1 MTIKIRLSQ
10 IKKLF
15 YLMPRE
21 LNRTIGLRF
30 AIVFVI
36 ANIIGSG
43 VYKKVAPM
51 AAELNSG
58 ILVLLCWLAGGIITL
73 FGALSVAELAA
84 MMPHSGG
91 EFNYHRRIYNKF
103 FAFTYGWASYTVI
116 KTGTIASLAYV
127 FAQSLHQVIN
137 GPELWPSLARI
148 SVFNVF
154 YPFES
159 LNVKLTAITLILLL
173 TLFNTMGIKIG
184 VRLSATILGL
194 VLAGIATIVV
204 LGVTNPVASL
214 TQITSSASSFTASA
228 FLTAMLSAFFA
239 YEGWNGVAYVGG
251 EVKDPQKNIPRSLVI
266 GVLAVIALYLVV
278 DATYLAVLSVDELA
292 QIYHSPNKIAA
303 VEVVRKIT
311 GDMGALAIS
320 ILIVVT
326 TFGCLH
332 ASILSNSRIYFAM
345 ANEGLFFRKAGK
357 INTRNAPSF
366 SLWMQ
371 GFWSSFLVMS
381 GTFDQLTD
389 MLIFAAFIF
398 YGASALGV
406 IVLRFK
412 APNEP
417 RPYKVW
423 GYPFVP
429 AAFFLFSVCLVFN
442 SIFTRPREAAIG
454 LSLIALGI
462 PFYFW
467 FVRKTN
473 TLIPPSGSL

>member
-1 MTIKIRLSQ
+1 
-10 IKKLF
+10 
-15 YLMPRE
+15 MPRE
-21 LNRTIGLRF
+21 LNRIIGLRF
-30 AIVFVI
+30 AIIFVI

-43 VYKKVAPM
+43 VYKKIAPM
-51 AAELNSG
+51 AAELNSA

-84 MMPHSGG
+84 MMPQSGG

-148 SVFNVF
+148 SLFNVF
-154 YPFES
+154 FPFQS
-159 LNVKLTAITLILLL
+159 LNIKLTAIALILLL
-173 TLFNTMGIKIG
+173 TLFNTMGLKIG
-184 VRLSATILGL
+184 VRLSATILAL
-194 VLAGIATIVV
+194 VLAGIAIIVFA
-204 LGVTNPVASL
+204 GISSPAASVTKISEIGTGFSVS
-214 TQITSSASSFTASA
+214 T

-251 EVKDPQKNIPRSLVI
+251 EVKDPGKNIPRSLVT
-266 GVLAVIALYLVV
+266 GVFAVIAIYLIVN
-278 DATYLAVLSVDELA
+278 ATYLAVLSVDELS
-292 QIYHSPNKIAA
+292 QIYQAQNRIAA
-303 VEVVRKIT
+303 VEVMRKVT
-311 GDMGALAIS
+311 GDAGALAIS

-326 TFGCLH
+326 TFGCIH
-332 ASILSNSRIYFAM
+332 ASIVSNSRIYFAM
-345 ANEGLFFRKAGK
+345 ANEGLFFRRAAR
-357 INTRNAPSF
+357 INSRNAPAF

-371 GFWSSFLVMS
+371 GIWSSLLVLS

-412 APNEP
+412 APDEP

-442 SIFTRPREAAIG
+442 SIFTRPREAGIG
-454 LSLIALGI
+454 LSLILLGV

-467 FVRKTN
+467 FV
-473 TLIPPSGSL
+473 SGKARTM

>member
-1 MTIKIRLSQ
+1 
-10 IKKLF
+10 
-15 YLMPRE
+15 MPQQ
-21 LNRTIGLRF
+21 LHRTINLKF

-58 ILVLLCWLAGGIITL
+58 TLVLLCWLAGGIITL

-91 EFNYHRRIYNKF
+91 EFNYHKRIYNRF

-127 FAQSLHQVIN
+127 FAQSLHQIIN
-137 GPELWPSLARI
+137 GPELWPSLSQI
-148 SVFNVF
+148 NLFNTF
-154 YPFES
+154 YPFQS
-159 LNVKLTAITLILLL
+159 LNVKLTAIALILIL
-173 TLFNTMGIKIG
+173 TLFNTMGIRIG
-184 VRLSATILGL
+184 VKLSATILGL

-204 LGVTNPVASL
+204 LGVASPQASV
-214 TQITSSASSFTASA
+214 TRITESNAGFNIST

-251 EVKDPQKNIPRSLVI
+251 EVKNPHKNIPWSLAI
-266 GVLAVIALYLVV
+266 GVFAVIAIYLVV
-278 DATYLAVLSVDELA
+278 DATYLSVLSISELKEVYLS
-292 QIYHSPNKIAA
+292 QNKIAA
-303 VEVVRKIT
+303 VEAVRKVA
-311 GDMGALAIS
+311 GNGGALSIS
-320 ILIVVT
+320 ILIVIT

-332 ASILSNSRIYFAM
+332 ASIVSNSRIYYAM
-345 ANEGLFFRKAGK
+345 ASEGLFFKKAAR
-357 INTRNAPSF
+357 INSRSAPAA

-371 GFWSSFLVMS
+371 GIWSSLLVMS

-398 YGASALGV
+398 YGATALGV
-406 IVLRFK
+406 IILRFK
-412 APNEP
+412 APDEP

-423 GYPFVP
+423 GYPFIP
-429 AAFFLFSVCLVFN
+429 AIFFLFSICLVFN

-454 LSLIALGI
+454 LSLIAIGV
-462 PFYFW
+462 PFYYW
-467 FVRKTN
+467 FNKQN
-473 TLIPPSGSL
+473 N

>member
-1 MTIKIRLSQ
+1 
-10 IKKLF
+10 
-15 YLMPRE
+15 MPPE
-21 LNRTIGLRF
+21 LKRTIGLRF

-51 AAELNSG
+51 TAELHSG
-58 ILVLLCWLAGGIITL
+58 LLVLLCWIAGGIITL
-73 FGALSVAELAA
+73 FGALSTAELAA
-84 MMPHSGG
+84 MMPLSGG
-91 EFNYHRRIYNKF
+91 EFNYHRRIYNRF

-127 FAQSLHQVIN
+127 FAQSLHQIIN
-137 GPELWPSLARI
+137 GPELWPSL
-148 SVFNVF
+148 SQVNLFNVF
-154 YPFES
+154 YPFQS
-159 LNVKLTAITLILLL
+159 LNVKLTAIALILLL

-194 VLAGIATIVV
+194 VLAGIVAIVF
-204 LGVTNPVASL
+204 LGITHPQASISK
-214 TQITSSASSFTASA
+214 ITESYAPFNISS

-251 EVKDPQKNIPRSLVI
+251 EVKHPQKNIPWSLAI
-266 GVLAVIALYLVV
+266 GVVSVIAIYLVV
-278 DATYLAVLSVDELA
+278 DATYLSVLSVSELNE
-292 QIYHSPNKIAA
+292 IYQSQNKIAA
-303 VEVVRKIT
+303 VEAVRKVSGNT
-311 GDMGALAIS
+311 GALSIS
-320 ILIVVT
+320 ILIIVT

-332 ASILSNSRIYFAM
+332 ASIVSNSRIYYAM
-345 ANEGLFFRKAGK
+345 SNEGLFFKKAAR
-357 INTRNAPSF
+357 INSRNAPAA

-371 GFWSSFLVMS
+371 GIWSSLLVMS

-398 YGASALGV
+398 YGATALGV
-406 IVLRFK
+406 IVLRIQ
-412 APNEP
+412 APDEP

-423 GYPFVP
+423 GYPFIP
-429 AAFFLFSVCLVFN
+429 AIFFVFSICLVFN

-454 LSLIALGI
+454 LSLIAIGV

-467 FVRKTN
+467 FRRKR
-473 TLIPPSGSL
+473 I

>member
-1 MTIKIRLSQ
+1 
-10 IKKLF
+10 
-15 YLMPRE
+15 MPRE
-21 LNRTIGLRF
+21 LNRIIGLRF
-30 AIVFVI
+30 AIIFVI

-43 VYKKVAPM
+43 VYKKIAPM
-51 AAELNSG
+51 AAELNSA

-84 MMPHSGG
+84 MMPQSGG
-91 EFNYHRRIYNKF
+91 EFHYHRRIYNKF

-148 SVFNVF
+148 NLFNVF
-154 YPFES
+154 FPFQS
-159 LNVKLTAITLILLL
+159 LNIKLAAIALILLL
-173 TLFNTMGIKIG
+173 TLFNTMGLKIG
-184 VRLSATILGL
+184 VRLSATILAL
-194 VLAGIATIVV
+194 VLAGIAIIVFT
-204 LGVTNPVASL
+204 GISSPAASVTKISEIGTGFSVS
-214 TQITSSASSFTASA
+214 T

-251 EVKDPQKNIPRSLVI
+251 EVKDPGKNIPRSLVT
-266 GVLAVIALYLVV
+266 GVFAVIAIYLIVN
-278 DATYLAVLSVDELA
+278 ATYLAVLSVDELS
-292 QIYHSPNKIAA
+292 QIYQAQNRIAA
-303 VEVVRKIT
+303 VEVMRKVT
-311 GDMGALAIS
+311 GDAGALAIS

-326 TFGCLH
+326 TFGCIH
-332 ASILSNSRIYFAM
+332 ASIVSNSRIYFAM
-345 ANEGLFFRKAGK
+345 ANEGLFFRRAAR
-357 INTRNAPSF
+357 INSRNAPAF

-371 GFWSSFLVMS
+371 GIWSSLLVLS

-412 APNEP
+412 APDEP

-442 SIFTRPREAAIG
+442 SIFTRPREAGIG
-454 LSLIALGI
+454 LSLILLGV

-467 FVRKTN
+467 FV
-473 TLIPPSGSL
+473 SGKARTM

>member
-1 MTIKIRLSQ
+1 
-10 IKKLF
+10 
-15 YLMPRE
+15 MPAE
-21 LNRTIGLRF
+21 LKRTINLQF
-30 AIVFVI
+30 SIIFVV

-51 AAELNSG
+51 AAELHSG
-58 ILVLLCWLAGGIITL
+58 TLVLLCWIVGGIITL
-73 FGALSVAELAA
+73 FGALSTAELAA
-84 MMPHSGG
+84 MMPQSGG
-91 EFNYHRRIYNKF
+91 EFNYHKRIYNRF

-127 FAQSLHQVIN
+127 FAQSLHHIIN
-137 GPELWPSLARI
+137 GPELWPSLSQINLIAT
-148 SVFNVF
+148 F
-154 YPFES
+154 YPFQS
-159 LNVKLTAITLILLL
+159 LNVKFTAIALILLL

-184 VRLSATILGL
+184 VRLSATILAL
-194 VLAGIATIVV
+194 VLAGILAIIT
-204 LGVTNPVASL
+204 LGITSPVAAVSN
-214 TQITSSASSFTASA
+214 IAAGGTSFHLSA

-251 EVKDPQKNIPRSLVI
+251 EVKNPQKNIPLS
-266 GVLAVIALYLVV
+266 LAVGVIAVIVIYVIV
-278 DATYLAVLSVDELA
+278 DATYLSVLSSGELKDIF
-292 QIYHSPNKIAA
+292 QSQNKIAA
-303 VEVVRKIT
+303 VEAVRKLS
-311 GDMGALAIS
+311 GDEGAIAIS

-332 ASILSNSRIYFAM
+332 ASIVSNSRIYFAM
-345 ANEGLFFRKAGK
+345 AEQGLFFKKAARVNSR
-357 INTRNAPSF
+357 NTPAT

-371 GFWSSFLVMS
+371 GIWSSLLVMS

-398 YGASALGV
+398 YGATALGV
-406 IVLRFK
+406 IVLRFR
-412 APNEP
+412 APHEA

-423 GYPFVP
+423 GYPYVP

-454 LSLIALGI
+454 LSLIAIGI

-467 FVRKTN
+467 FNKKT
-473 TLIPPSGSL
+473 

>member
-1 MTIKIRLSQ
+1 MRHSLQRSITLK
-10 IKKLF
+10 
-15 YLMPRE
+15 
-21 LNRTIGLRF
+21 F
-30 AIVFVI
+30 AVVVVI

-51 AAELNSG
+51 AAELGSG
-58 ILVLLCWLAGGIITL
+58 TLVLLCWLAGGIITL

-84 MMPHSGG
+84 MMPKSGG
-91 EFNYHRRIYNKF
+91 EFNYHKRIYNRF
-103 FAFTYGWASYTVI
+103 FAFSYGWASYTVI

-127 FAQSLHQVIN
+127 FAQSLHQIIN
-137 GPELWPSLARI
+137 GPELWPSLAQI
-148 SVFNVF
+148 NLFGVF
-154 YPFES
+154 YPFQS

-194 VLAGIATIVV
+194 VLAGITTIVI
-204 LGVTNPVASL
+204 LGTTSTVASVSNV
-214 TQITSSASSFTASA
+214 TASQNSFNLSA

-239 YEGWNGVAYVGG
+239 YEGWNGLAYIGG
-251 EVKDPQKNIPRSLVI
+251 EVKDPQKNIPWSMTI
-266 GVLAVIALYLVV
+266 GVLAVIIIYLIV
-278 DATYLAVLSVDELA
+278 DATYLSVLSIDELTA
-292 QIYHSPNKIAA
+292 IYHSQNKIAA
-303 VEVVRKIT
+303 VEAVRKVA
-311 GDMGALAIS
+311 GNSGALSIS
-320 ILIVVT
+320 ILIVIT

-332 ASILSNSRIYFAM
+332 ASIVSNSRIYYAM
-345 ANEGLFFRKAGK
+345 ASEGLFFNKAARV
-357 INTRNAPSF
+357 NARNAPST

-371 GFWSSFLVMS
+371 GVWSSLLVMS

-406 IVLRFK
+406 IVLRIK
-412 APNEP
+412 APLEP

-423 GYPFVP
+423 GYPVVP
-429 AAFFLFSVCLVFN
+429 AIFFLFSVGLVFN
-442 SIFTRPREAAIG
+442 SIFTRPREAVIG

-467 FVRKTN
+467 FTRSK
-473 TLIPPSGSL
+473 

>member
-1 MTIKIRLSQ
+1 MS
-10 IKKLF
+10 
-15 YLMPRE
+15 RE
-21 LNRTIGLRF
+21 LNRSIGLRF
-30 AIVFVI
+30 AIIFVI

-51 AAELNSG
+51 TAELNSG
-58 ILVLLCWLAGGIITL
+58 ILVLLCWLAGGVITL

-91 EFNYHRRIYNKF
+91 EFNYHKRIYNKF

-137 GPELWPSLARI
+137 GPELWPSFAQINL
-148 SVFNVF
+148 FNVF
-154 YPFES
+154 YPFQS
-159 LNVKLTAITLILLL
+159 LNVKLTAIALILLL

-194 VLAGIATIVV
+194 VLAGIATIVIV
-204 LGVTNPVASL
+204 G
-214 TQITSSASSFTASA
+214 ITSPSASVSKITDSGSSFTVSA

-239 YEGWNGVAYVGG
+239 YEGWNGIAYVGG
-251 EVKDPQKNIPRSLVI
+251 EVKDPQKNIPLSLAI
-266 GVLAVIALYLVV
+266 GVFAVIAIYLVV
-278 DATYLAVLSVDELA
+278 DATYLAVLSVDELTE
-292 QIYHSPNKIAA
+292 IYHSQNKIAA
-303 VEVVRKIT
+303 VEAMRKVT
-311 GDMGALAIS
+311 GNAGALAIS

-326 TFGCLH
+326 TFGCIH
-332 ASILSNSRIYFAM
+332 ASIVSNSRIYFAM
-345 ANEGLFFRKAGK
+345 AKERLFFSKAGR
-357 INTRNAPSF
+357 INSRNAPSF

-371 GFWSSFLVMS
+371 GIWSSLLVMS

-406 IVLRFK
+406 IVLRFT
-412 APNEP
+412 APDEP

-423 GYPFVP
+423 GYPYVP
-429 AAFFLFSVCLVFN
+429 AAFFLFSVGLVFN

-454 LSLIALGI
+454 LSLIASGV

-467 FVRKTN
+467 FVRKREAN
-473 TLIPPSGSL
+473 GESRMERRESRVERQE

>member
-1 MTIKIRLSQ
+1 
-10 IKKLF
+10 
-15 YLMPRE
+15 MPRE
-21 LNRTIGLRF
+21 LHRTIGLRF
-30 AIVFVI
+30 AIIFVI

-51 AAELNSG
+51 AAELHSG
-58 ILVLLCWLAGGIITL
+58 TLILLCWLAGGIITL

-91 EFNYHRRIYNKF
+91 EFHYHKRIYNRF

-137 GPELWPSLARI
+137 GPELWPSLAGI
-148 SVFNVF
+148 NLFHVF
-154 YPFES
+154 YPFQS
-159 LNVKLTAITLILLL
+159 LNVKLTAIALILLL
-173 TLFNTMGIKIG
+173 TLFNTMGIKMG

-194 VLAGIATIVV
+194 VLAGIAAIVIA
-204 LGVTNPVASL
+204 GVTSPFSSV
-214 TQITSSASSFTASA
+214 TKITESESSFTASS

-251 EVKDPQKNIPRSLVI
+251 EVKNPQRNIPLSLVI

-278 DATYLAVLSVDELA
+278 DASYLSVLSVDELT
-292 QIYHSPNKIAA
+292 QIFQSQNKIAA
-303 VEVVRKIT
+303 VEAIRKVM
-311 GDMGALAIS
+311 GDSGALVIS
-320 ILIVVT
+320 LLIVVT

-345 ANEGLFFRKAGK
+345 AREGLFFRKAGK
-357 INTRNAPSF
+357 INSRNAPSF

-371 GFWSSFLVMS
+371 GIWSALLVMS

-406 IVLRFK
+406 IVLRLK
-412 APNEP
+412 APDEP

-423 GYPFVP
+423 GYPVVP
-429 AAFFLFSVCLVFN
+429 ALFFLFSVCLVFN

-454 LSLIALGI
+454 LSLIVVGV
-462 PFYFW
+462 PFYFY
-467 FVRKTN
+467 FNKKK
-473 TLIPPSGSL
+473 

>member
-1 MTIKIRLSQ
+1 
-10 IKKLF
+10 
-15 YLMPRE
+15 MPRE

-30 AIVFVI
+30 AIIFVI

-91 EFNYHRRIYNKF
+91 EFQYHKRIYNKF

-148 SVFNVF
+148 NLFNVF

-159 LNVKLTAITLILLL
+159 LNVKLTAIALILLL

-194 VLAGIATIVV
+194 VLLGIAAIVIV
-204 LGVTNPVASL
+204 GVTSPISSVSK
-214 TQITSSASSFTASA
+214 ITDSGSSFTTSA

-251 EVKDPQKNIPRSLVI
+251 EVKDPQKNIPLSLVL
-266 GVLAVIALYLVV
+266 GVVAVIALYLVV
-278 DATYLAVLSVDELA
+278 DATYLSILSIDELT
-292 QIYHSPNKIAA
+292 QIYHSQNKIAA
-303 VEVVRKIT
+303 VEAMRKVT
-311 GDMGALAIS
+311 GDGGALAIS
-320 ILIVVT
+320 LLIVVT
-326 TFGCLH
+326 TFGCIH
-332 ASILSNSRIYFAM
+332 ASIVSNSRIYFAM
-345 ANEGLFFRKAGK
+345 ANEGLFFRKAGE
-357 INTRNAPSF
+357 INSRNAPSF

-371 GFWSSFLVMS
+371 GIWSSLLVMS

-412 APNEP
+412 APHEP

-442 SIFTRPREAAIG
+442 SVFTRPREAGIG
-454 LSLIALGI
+454 LSLIALGV
-462 PFYFW
+462 PFYFY
-467 FVRKTN
+467 FIGKNKKVK
-473 TLIPPSGSL
+473 

>member
-1 MTIKIRLSQ
+1 
-10 IKKLF
+10 
-15 YLMPRE
+15 MPRE

-30 AIVFVI
+30 AVIFVI

-58 ILVLLCWLAGGIITL
+58 IVVLLCWLAGGILTL

-91 EFNYHRRIYNKF
+91 EFHYHKRIYNKF

-137 GPELWPSLARI
+137 GPELWPSLAKI
-148 SVFNVF
+148 NFFNVF

-159 LNVKLTAITLILLL
+159 LNVKLTAIALILVL

-194 VLAGIATIVV
+194 VLAGIAAIVIV
-204 LGVTNPVASL
+204 GVTSPIASVSK
-214 TQITSSASSFTASA
+214 ITDSGSSFTTSA

-239 YEGWNGVAYVGG
+239 YEGWNGLAYVGG
-251 EVKDPQKNIPRSLVI
+251 EVKDPQKNIPLSLVL
-266 GVLAVIALYLVV
+266 GVVAVIVLYLVV
-278 DATYLAVLSVDELA
+278 DATYLSILSVDELT
-292 QIYHSPNKIAA
+292 QIYHSQNKIAA
-303 VEVVRKIT
+303 VEAIRKVT
-311 GDMGALAIS
+311 GDAGALAIS
-320 ILIVVT
+320 VLIVVT
-326 TFGCLH
+326 TFGCIH
-332 ASILSNSRIYFAM
+332 ASIVSNSRIYFAM
-345 ANEGLFFRKAGK
+345 ANEGFFFRKAGK
-357 INTRNAPSF
+357 INSRNAPSF

-371 GFWSSFLVMS
+371 GIWSSLLVMS

-412 APNEP
+412 APHEP

-442 SIFTRPREAAIG
+442 SVFTRPREAAIG
-454 LSLIALGI
+454 LSLIAFGV

-467 FVRKTN
+467 FTKHKQ
-473 TLIPPSGSL
+473 

>member
-1 MTIKIRLSQ
+1 
-10 IKKLF
+10 
-15 YLMPRE
+15 MPRE

-30 AIVFVI
+30 AIIFVI

-58 ILVLLCWLAGGIITL
+58 TLVLLCWLVGGIITL

-91 EFNYHRRIYNKF
+91 EFNYHKRIYNKF

-137 GPELWPSLARI
+137 GPELWPSLAEI
-148 SVFNVF
+148 NVFGVF
-154 YPFES
+154 YPFQS
-159 LNVKLTAITLILLL
+159 LNIKLTAITLILML

-184 VRLSATILGL
+184 MRLSATIMGL
-194 VLAGIATIVV
+194 VLAGIATIVIV
-204 LGVTNPVASL
+204 GISSPSAAVA
-214 TQITSSASSFTASA
+214 QITDSGSSFTASA

-251 EVKDPQKNIPRSLVI
+251 EIKDPQKNIPLSLAI
-266 GVLAVIALYLVV
+266 GVFAVIAIYLVV
-278 DATYLAVLSVDELA
+278 DATYLAVLSVDELTE
-292 QIYHSPNKIAA
+292 IYHSQNQIAA
-303 VEVVRKIT
+303 VEAMRKVT
-311 GDMGALAIS
+311 GDAGALAIS
-320 ILIVVT
+320 ILIVIT
-326 TFGCLH
+326 TFGCIH
-332 ASILSNSRIYFAM
+332 ASIVSNSRIYYAM
-345 ANEGLFFRKAGK
+345 ASEGLFFKRAAR
-357 INTRNAPSF
+357 INSRNAPSF

-371 GFWSSFLVMS
+371 GIWSSMLVMS

-406 IVLRFK
+406 IVLRYK
-412 APNEP
+412 APDEP

-423 GYPFVP
+423 GYPYVP
-429 AAFFLFSVCLVFN
+429 GLFFLFSVCLVFN

-454 LSLIALGI
+454 LSLIGLGV

-467 FVRKTN
+467 FVYRQTRNDKRK
-473 TLIPPSGSL
+473 

>member
-1 MTIKIRLSQ
+1 
-10 IKKLF
+10 
-15 YLMPRE
+15 MPRE

-30 AIVFVI
+30 AIIFVI

-91 EFNYHRRIYNKF
+91 EFQYHKRIYNKF

-137 GPELWPSLARI
+137 GPQLWPSLARI
-148 SVFNVF
+148 NLFNVF

-159 LNVKLTAITLILLL
+159 LNVKLTAIALILLL

-194 VLAGIATIVV
+194 VLLGIAAIVIV
-204 LGVTNPVASL
+204 GVTSPISSVSK
-214 TQITSSASSFTASA
+214 ITDSGSSFTTSA

-251 EVKDPQKNIPRSLVI
+251 EVKDPQKNIPLSLVL
-266 GVLAVIALYLVV
+266 GVVAVIALYLVV
-278 DATYLAVLSVDELA
+278 DATYLSILSIDELT
-292 QIYHSPNKIAA
+292 QIYHSQNKIAA
-303 VEVVRKIT
+303 VEAMRKVT
-311 GDMGALAIS
+311 GDGGALAIS
-320 ILIVVT
+320 LLIVVT
-326 TFGCLH
+326 TFGCIH
-332 ASILSNSRIYFAM
+332 ASIVSNSRIYFAM
-345 ANEGLFFRKAGK
+345 ANEGLFFRKAGE
-357 INTRNAPSF
+357 INSRNAPSF

-371 GFWSSFLVMS
+371 GIWSSLLVMS

-412 APNEP
+412 APHEP

-442 SIFTRPREAAIG
+442 SVFTRPREAGIG
-454 LSLIALGI
+454 LSLIALGV
-462 PFYFW
+462 PFYFY
-467 FVRKTN
+467 FIGKNKKVK
-473 TLIPPSGSL
+473 

>member
-1 MTIKIRLSQ
+1 MS
-10 IKKLF
+10 
-15 YLMPRE
+15 PE

-30 AIVFVI
+30 AIIFVI

-58 ILVLLCWLAGGIITL
+58 ILVLLCWLAGGVVTL
-73 FGALSVAELAA
+73 FGSLSVAELAA

-91 EFNYHRRIYNKF
+91 EFNYHRKIYNKF

-137 GPELWPSLARI
+137 GPELWPSLAHI

-154 YPFES
+154 FPFQS
-159 LNVKLTAITLILLL
+159 LNVKLTAISLILVL

-194 VLAGIATIVV
+194 VLAGIAVIVIF
-204 LGVTNPVASL
+204 GMTSPSAS
-214 TQITSSASSFTASA
+214 ISKISESGSSFTISS

-251 EVKDPQKNIPRSLVI
+251 EVKDPQKNIPLSLLI
-266 GVLAVIALYLVV
+266 GVLAVIAIYLIV
-278 DATYLAVLSVDELA
+278 DVTYLSVLSVGELTE
-292 QIYHSPNKIAA
+292 IYHSQNRIAA
-303 VEVVRKIT
+303 VEAIRKVT
-311 GDMGALAIS
+311 GDGGALAIS

-326 TFGCLH
+326 TFGCIH
-332 ASILSNSRIYFAM
+332 ASIVSNSRIYFAM
-345 ANEGLFFRKAGK
+345 ANEGLFFRKAGR
-357 INTRNAPSF
+357 INSRNAPSF

-371 GFWSSFLVMS
+371 GIWSSLLVMS

-406 IVLRFK
+406 IVLRLK
-412 APNEP
+412 APEAP

-429 AAFFLFSVCLVFN
+429 AVFFLFSVCLVFN

-454 LSLIALGI
+454 LTLIAIGV
-462 PFYFW
+462 PFYFY
-467 FVRKTN
+467 FLKRK
-473 TLIPPSGSL
+473 